1 MSNHARISSVYVT
14 FCAAGSKSYLQYLT
28 KSLEAESRPRDLKKR
43 RLWGRESLHQ
53 ALPMLCFQATLK
65 DEEYN

>member
-1 MSNHARISSVYVT
+1 MSNHARYFISLRYILRSWN
-14 FCAAGSKSYLQYLT
+14 KSYLQYLT

-53 ALPMLCFQATLK
+53 ALLMLCFQATLK